1 MLCGYFSDP
10 LRFKRFPLTPS
21 FHCKRKDK
29 ASQSSSGCPMREAKN
44 PQLEMAKQPQIK
56 RRIQANMSLFHF
68 ISLAEQSSHC
78 NRRQAAVCF
87 PKSKPKTTP
96 KRRIHFHHDTR
107 PLKTR
112 LVTLPPLQTKTH
124 GGTTSGSGGGG
135 KTSEMWWWLWWWWR
149 ENNRNVAVVVVER
162 KQ

>member
-1 MLCGYFSDP
+1 MFNKIQLTVFTLLFFCLLSGYFSDP

-68 ISLAEQSSHC
+68 ISLAEQSSHS
-78 NRRQAAVCF
+78 NGRQAAVCF

-96 KRRIHFHHDTR
+96 KRVHYFSPRHWTFEN
-107 PLKTR
+107 PLGNPASST
-112 LVTLPPLQTKTH
+112 
-124 GGTTSGSGGGG
+124 
-135 KTSEMWWWLWWWWR
+135 
-149 ENNRNVAVVVVER
+149 N
-162 KQ
+162 